1 MSTRRLLM
9 HHELLLLALHD
20 KKGTVA
26 FGKMQHFGL
35 AGAVLAELVL
45 SERVRIVT
53 ERRRRKDRPL
63 VEVVDPSRTGEAV
76 LDAALSSLAGA
87 KRRAAPAQAVGKIA
101 RVKGLRHEVA
111 RELVRRGVVRA
122 SEDQVLLFFTR
133 RIYPTLDPGPERA
146 LVARIRDALEGP
158 PGPVETPTAIVIALA
173 QATGILQA
181 LYSRKELKALAPR
194 IERVME
200 EAGEGA
206 EAAREA
212 VQAAITA
219 AVAATSAAMTAA
231 TAGG

>member
-20 KKGTVA
+20 QKGTVA

-35 AGAVLAELVL
+35 AGAVFAELLL

-63 VEVVDPSRTGEAV
+63 VEVVDASRTGEAV
-76 LDAALSSLAGA
+76 LDAALSALAKT
-87 KRRAAPAQAVGKIA
+87 KRRAAPSHAVGRIA
-101 RVKGLRHEVA
+101 RVKDLRHEVA

-133 RIYPTLDPGPERA
+133 RVYPTLDPGPERA
-146 LVARIRDALEGP
+146 LVARIRDALEGSP
-158 PGPVETPTAIVIALA
+158 RSVETPTAIVIALA
-173 QATGILQA
+173 HATGILQA

-194 IERVME
+194 IETVMD

-206 EAAREA
+206 HAAQEA
-212 VQAAITA
+212 VQAAIAA